1 MIIEKLFGNTFG
13 MIWLVVFMVAVLGL
27 IVFMFVKKDKV
38 VTTEDHMEEV
48 REETNEKVE
57 EIVENTEDSSNAEEL
72 VAETSEVPVN
82 TEYEIIESEDGFFRV
97 RKVGS
102 ERTLRKL
109 STRSE
114 AEEYIKAKG

>member
-1 MIIEKLFGNTFG
+1 MFIEKIFGNTFG

-38 VTTEDHMEEV
+38 LDTEDEKHLEVKDEPVDEVVENKEESENTQESTTE
-48 REETNEKVE
+48 
-57 EIVENTEDSSNAEEL
+57 S
-72 VAETSEVPVN
+72 SEVTVN

-109 STRSE
+109 ATRSE